1 MPTYEYVCD
10 RGYVQSRTSSFVDR
24 PNTLPC
30 PCCGKAAEPRITGGF
45 AVIAKDQDYAY
56 NKARNIPNMGRRV
69 RSDQQQDALYRDMVQ
84 TAKNNAARHRR
95 DNSRKADAQF
105 QHIAKVPLEVHE
117 SVVENERDKEVWAK
131 AVAAGDMSLFKKTGT
146 YLGE

>member
-1 MPTYEYVCD
+1 MPTYEFACECGCTQT
-10 RGYVQSRTSSFVDR
+10 RACSWEAR
-24 PNTLPC
+24 PASLPC
-30 PCCGKAAEPRITGGF
+30 ECGKTAEPRITGGF
-45 AVIAKDQDYAY
+45 AVLSKGDDYEY

-84 TAKNNAARHRR
+84 TAKNRAAEHRR
-95 DNSRKADAQF
+95 SRSRKDDAQF

-131 AVAAGDMSLFKKTGT
+131 AVASGDMSLFKKTGT
-146 YLGE
+146 YLGD